1 MKPWEKLAEHRVF
14 DGWRKIKEV
23 EYALPD
29 GKRDMFQIKEE
40 GDCVVALVLTRDR
53 QVVLARQYRVGPEM
67 VLLEMPGGGISVGE
81 HPKDAIAREILEET
95 GYVCGKIEHV
105 ARLFQWACSTRRL
118 LVFVGTNAEWR
129 QGPDGDDAE
138 FCEAVL
144 LSVDAFRAHLR
155 TGQLTD
161 VDAGYLALD
170 HLGLL

>member
-95 GYVCGKIEHV
+95 GYEVKVFKFLRIKDSPNRPSEDRQNVSFVHTCTVGDKVGE
-105 ARLFQWACSTRRL
+105 ADDESSEQKWFQLAALPPR
-118 LVFVGTNAEWR
+118 E
-129 QGPDGDDAE
+129 E
-138 FCEAVL
+138 I
-144 LSVDAFRAHLR
+144 AFD
-155 TGQLTD
+155 QFYD
-161 VDAGYLALD
+161 IQFYLNSK
-170 HLGLL
+170 H